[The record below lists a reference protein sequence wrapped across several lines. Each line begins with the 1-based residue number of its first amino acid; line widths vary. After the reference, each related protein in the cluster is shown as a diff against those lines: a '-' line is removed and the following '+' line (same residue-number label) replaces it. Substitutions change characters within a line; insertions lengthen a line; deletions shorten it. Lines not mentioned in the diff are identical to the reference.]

1 MLIWFNNVNNWKLES
16 LFNLVWMWYYEI
28 FIYIGIVIWL
38 FYLIIGY
45 NGWLDNVSFF
55 FFVDGIVG
63 S

>member
-1 MLIWFNNVNNWKLES
+1 MLIWFNIVNNWKLES
-16 LFNLVWMWYYEI
+16 LFNLVWMWCYEI

-55 FFVDGIVG
+55 FFVDGYVG
-63 S
+63 C